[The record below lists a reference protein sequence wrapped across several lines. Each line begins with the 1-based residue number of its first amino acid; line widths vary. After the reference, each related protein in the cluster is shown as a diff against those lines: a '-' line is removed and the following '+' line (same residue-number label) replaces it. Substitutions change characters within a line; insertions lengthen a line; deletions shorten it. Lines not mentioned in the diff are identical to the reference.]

1 MIKYS
6 EEKKA
11 IINPDDF
18 VSKIDNIPKVAIAC
32 YSHVLFDKIV
42 KDYHGVEIGR
52 LDYTDSVKI
61 IYKIEYECHEY
72 ALFMMSVGSPAAAT
86 TIEDVHAMGC
96 EKFIVFGNC
105 GVLSREIDDLAII
118 IPNKA
123 IREEGVSQHYL
134 GVGEDIQVNEKY
146 IDTFKEIL
154 KDKGYSYV
162 EGTTWTTDA
171 FYRETLEKVNMMR
184 DKGAICVEMEVAALQ
199 AVCDFRGIELFTF
212 FYAADNLDSEE
223 WDKRSLSG
231 SSMID
236 KKITIME
243 LALALAKKM

>member
-6 EEKKA
+6 EEMRA

-146 IDTFKEIL
+146 MNTFKEIL

-199 AVCDFRGIELFTF
+199 AVCDFRGIDLFTL
-212 FYAADNLDSEE
+212 FYAADNLENE
-223 WDKRSLSG
+223 YWDERSLSG
-231 SSMID
+231 SEKID
-236 KKITIME
+236 EKMAVVSLTLE
-243 LALALAKKM
+243 LASKI